1 MPLSTHFTSLAELI
15 SKLPQKPIA
24 KVISTILIVYIAY
37 LAAKL
42 TWLMTPQPT
51 PENIIGGKTV
61 NFNQNSQQ
69 ISKPNIDISMITTLN
84 LFGHYQAQK
93 VNEQVLAVQ
102 EAPET
107 RLNLTLTGVVTSS
120 NKDGGAAIIENA
132 GTQET
137 YGIGDKIAGTRAT
150 LTQVLNDR
158 VLIKQSGRLE
168 TLMLDGIDYKKFAA
182 ANQQKPTG
190 LILIEDTS
198 SENNDDNTAQVD
210 KRKNQALAQ
219 RMKEIKDDIADNP
232 GKISDY
238 LKISRVTEAGETIG
252 YKLMPS
258 GDNEFFD
265 AAGLKTGDIAIAIN
279 GYDLTDP
286 EQAVQALKALQEETE
301 ISLTVNRQGDNAEI
315 LFSINK

>member
-1 MPLSTHFTSLAELI
+1 
-15 SKLPQKPIA
+15 
-24 KVISTILIVYIAY
+24 VYIAY

-265 AAGLKTGDIAIAIN
+265 AAGLKTDDIAIAIN